1 MNSTLSDYLTAEFFE
16 EYQALREQLLDLVE
30 DEDLRISLGGTSPTL
45 GALCREIGEIE
56 HAYIDSFRA
65 FRQDFSYRHPQ
76 GDVEASVAALRAWYG
91 DLDRQLNAALEAL
104 SSEDMTRRIVRADFE
119 EDYFSPTPTEQLDV
133 YREALLIFYG
143 KASIYL
149 RALSKPFPDQ
159 WRAWIG

>member
-1 MNSTLSDYLTAEFFE
+1 MNPTLSAYLTAEFFE

-30 DEDLRISLGGTSPTL
+30 DEDLRVSLGGTSPTL

-56 HAYIDSFRA
+56 HAYIDSFGT
-65 FRQDFSYRHPQ
+65 FRQDFSYRHPR
-76 GDVEASVAALRAWYG
+76 GDVELSVAALGAWYG
-91 DLDRQLNAALEAL
+91 DLDRQLHAALEAL
-104 SSEDMTRRIVRADFE
+104 SSEDMTRRIVRADFA

-149 RALSKPFPDQ
+149 RALSKPIPDQ
-159 WRAWIG
+159 WGAWIG